1 MVLTLSFVADAYGTG
16 TRHPMH
22 EHDSLHMSI
31 VLCGRL
37 SERVGSSIEY
47 AGALSVVAKDA
58 GVAHA
63 NEFGIGG
70 ARIARLGL
78 EEGSIAKLIDD
89 SARSSEWRW
98 THDAIV
104 AAPFLRLVGRGS
116 RGITGFASDD
126 PDVLDL
132 LAAFTARPAAHPRGT
147 PPAWLGQTL
156 AELRESWRPGMSVSD
171 IAARAGVHPVYL
183 ARSLR
188 RWFGTGVGEELRRLR
203 FKSAAAAVAG
213 GTGAISS
220 VAHSTGY
227 ADEAHLCRDFRRAVG
242 TTPGRYRALL
252 RGLSFHDGSAS

>member
-1 MVLTLSFVADAYGTG
+1 MTLTLSFVADAYSGG

-22 EHDSLHMSI
+22 EHDSLHLSI
-31 VLCGRL
+31 VLGGRL

-63 NEFGIGG
+63 NEFGNGG

-78 EEGSIAKLIDD
+78 EEGSIARLIDD
-89 SARSSEWRW
+89 PARCPGWRW
-98 THDAIV
+98 THDARV

-132 LAAFTARPAAHPRGT
+132 LAVFTARPAADPRGS

-156 AELRESWRPGMSVSD
+156 AELRESWHPGVNVSD
-171 IAARAGVHPVYL
+171 VARRAGVHPVYL
-183 ARSLR
+183 ARALR
-188 RWFGTGVGEELRRLR
+188 RWFGTGVAEELRRLR
-203 FKSAAAAVAG
+203 FRSAAEAVSAG
-213 GTGAISS
+213 RNTISCI
-220 VAHSTGY
+220 AHSFGY
-227 ADEAHLCRDFRRAVG
+227 ADEAHLCREFRRAVG

-252 RGLSFHDGSAS
+252 RGLAFHDVNAS